1 MTRLTTQ
8 LYPIRL
14 INSLIISSSPFFCIF
29 QIQIKWEEETISRVE
44 PISKRNDCI
53 HLTDSFPFSQVVGR
67 THGLF
72 LSFFFFF
79 FSFPFLS
86 YLLSI
91 FFLFLPLSFGQKY
104 YLDYIFFVNTTII
117 FIKISVKK
125 KIYEK
130 SYIIIG
136 IGLFLMATSK

>member
-14 INSLIISSSPFFCIF
+14 INSLIISSSPFFRIF

-53 HLTDSFPFSQVVGR
+53 HLTDSFPFSQVVGP

-72 LSFFFFF
+72 LSFFF